1 MSVEEMKQRLKGPI
15 AYVTTPFREA
25 RDYAVDEDAF
35 RRQIRLLIDNG
46 IHLIVPCGGTGE
58 FFSLT
63 PAEWQSLVT
72 AALQESEGDQVTVVP
87 SVGGGVAQAVEMA
100 RTAEKMG
107 CQMVQLTFLDPMFGV
122 TEEGICAYYRQI
134 AESVSIGVMPYR
146 TAAFPMSLKTAVRLF
161 DEIGNAVALKEE
173 SGDVQ
178 WSRGFMQ
185 VTEGNVPVVC
195 GGGEGMAPYYLLAG
209 AQAFTTGLANLVPD
223 LSLELYRAAA
233 EGRWERVFEIEGQ
246 LSPLNRLRNKPGR
259 MIPVIK
265 EGLKMM
271 GLADSARTRPP
282 VMPLSRQE
290 REEVHSALN
299 GLGVP
304 VIGQGDWAEHQC
316 QNAGFIAGT
325 RDKN

>member
-1 MSVEEMKQRLKGPI
+1 MQMSVEEIRQRLRGPI

-25 RDYAVDEDAF
+25 KDYPVDEDAF
-35 RRQIRLLIDNG
+35 RAQIRFLIDSG
-46 IHLIVPCGGTGE
+46 IHLVVPCGGTGE

-63 PAEWQSLVT
+63 PVEWRILVE
-72 AALQESEGDQVTVVP
+72 AALRESEGDQITVVP
-87 SVGGGVAQAVEMA
+87 SIGGGVAQAVEMA
-100 RTAEKMG
+100 QAAEKMG

-122 TEEGICAYYRQI
+122 TEEGICAYYRQV

-146 TAAFPMSLKTAVRLF
+146 TATFPMSLEVTVRLF

-173 SGDVQ
+173 SGDVR
-178 WSRGFMQ
+178 WSREFMR

-195 GGGEGMAPYYLLAG
+195 GGGEAMAPYYLLAG
-209 AQAFTTGLANLVPD
+209 AQAFTTGLANLVPH
-223 LSLELYRAAA
+223 LSLELYRAAV
-233 EGRWERVFEIEGQ
+233 EERWERVFEIEGQ

-290 REEVHSALN
+290 REEVHSVLS
-299 GLGVP
+299 GLSVP
-304 VIGQGDWAEHQC
+304 VIG
-316 QNAGFIAGT
+316 
-325 RDKN
+325 